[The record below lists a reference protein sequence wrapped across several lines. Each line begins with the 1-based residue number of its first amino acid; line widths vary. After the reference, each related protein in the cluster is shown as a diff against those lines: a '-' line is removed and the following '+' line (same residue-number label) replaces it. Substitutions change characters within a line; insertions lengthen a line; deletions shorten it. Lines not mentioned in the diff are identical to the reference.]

1 MNGKMMHNPITL
13 LRQGR
18 LETLIPAGKALI
30 FAVLI
35 VVEVVVFASNFD
47 TMISYGVWI
56 TLAAE
61 IALAVENAVK
71 IWGLRSFKHKIVC
84 YVLDTLLLLVIT
96 YFTDGALISTM
107 YVVILTEFYL
117 SQKKLSGSIAMGAC
131 SIVLFLAT
139 FAISSAF
146 RSGELNIW
154 ASVSSAFNDLI
165 VLILHFLIVNFTL
178 QVYRKN
184 LEIAQAIEELNESNQ
199 KLNESNEKLRAAN
212 LELQTVTLLEE
223 RQRIA
228 KEIHDTAGH
237 SITTVIMQTEAAR
250 LVLDSDPEDAK
261 RKLAAAVS

>member
-47 TMISYGVWI
+47 TMISYGIWI

-117 SQKKLSGSIAMGAC
+117 SQK
-131 SIVLFLAT
+131 
-139 FAISSAF
+139 
-146 RSGELNIW
+146 
-154 ASVSSAFNDLI
+154 
-165 VLILHFLIVNFTL
+165 
-178 QVYRKN
+178 
-184 LEIAQAIEELNESNQ
+184 
-199 KLNESNEKLRAAN
+199 
-212 LELQTVTLLEE
+212 
-223 RQRIA
+223 
-228 KEIHDTAGH
+228 
-237 SITTVIMQTEAAR
+237 
-250 LVLDSDPEDAK
+250 
-261 RKLAAAVS
+261 